1 MKKMSMIDLK
11 LKDDGGSFDLLP
23 KATKKASNGNE
34 DLKLQLLTTRVIE
47 DLVNSQYE
55 KVMERTLLVVRD
67 EEAAF
72 HKEID
77 GRKFDNL
84 GFNIPK
90 KTRSNKTDF
99 FFSQHTEEEEDDYEE
114 DEVIRVFE
122 DLVNSLYQK
131 TTERALLVFTEEE
144 ETFQKDIDG
153 PKFNNLCFNNPKK
166 PRSNKGLCFSQ
177 HTEEDNDYENEEIV
191 RKPPLKKQRKTY
203 NLEKKKKN
211 YDDEVGTNHLVEL
224 RSHIERIKGSD
235 VVLVMQKKLTTT
247 DMDTHQNRLSVPRGK
262 IGRNS

>member
-84 GFNIPK
+84 
-90 KTRSNKTDF
+90 DF

-166 PRSNKGLCFSQ
+166 PRSYKGLCFSQ

-211 YDDEVGTNHLVEL
+211 YDDEVGTNQLVEL